1 MRIITGSEM
10 KRLDLWAEKERK
22 IPSLLMMENAGRSVA
37 LKIQELYPGKGQ
49 RKGNYL
55 FLIGKG
61 NNGGDALVAARHLC
75 QQGFEVKLFFLFPLD
90 SLQGIVLKN
99 WQLLEDLGV
108 KGHYLADEHSFYL
121 YKLSLN
127 NCFLVIDGIFG
138 TGFRDKLPSNIER
151 TIDVVNNSSCP
162 VLAIDVPSGVDADFG
177 YVSNKCVRAD
187 YTVTFAWSKRG
198 LVLYPAKKYVGQL
211 FITDISFPRDA
222 VALLDNEE
230 YYVDAEFA
238 RVLLPER
245 DEEGHKNT
253 FGHAVVIAGS
263 PGMMGAAYLASKG
276 VLRSGAGMV
285 TACVPTS
292 FADIFDLALTEALTQ
307 GVSETKKRTISATG
321 WSEIKKILPGK
332 KVVIFG
338 PGLGTDEQNQRLLQE
353 VIQVAIPVVIDAD
366 GLNVLAKDV
375 GVLKLAKAPLI
386 LTPHPGEMA
395 RLLETTVEKVQ
406 ENRVQMAIQ
415 AAVSFNAVVVL
426 KGAATIIATP
436 DKKVFI
442 NSTGSSALATA
453 GSGDVLA
460 GAIGGL
466 IAQGIALLEAAILGV
481 YIHGLAGEILAKE
494 KGLRGVLAGDVVEAL
509 PLALKELESF
519 V

>member
-22 IPSLLMMENAGRSVA
+22 IPFLLLMENAGRSVA
-37 LKIQELYPGKGQ
+37 LKIQELCPEKGQ
-49 RKGNYL
+49 KKGNYL

-61 NNGGDALVAARHLC
+61 NNGGDGLVAARHLY
-75 QQGFEVKLFFLFPLD
+75 QLGFEVKVFFLFPLE

-121 YKLSLN
+121 FKLSLN
-127 NCFLVIDGIFG
+127 NCSLIIDGIFG
-138 TGFRDKLPSNIER
+138 TGFRDKLPANIER
-151 TIDVVNNSSCP
+151 TIEVVNNSLCP

-177 YVSNKCVRAD
+177 NVSDKCVRAD

-211 FITDISFPRDA
+211 FIADISFPRNGL
-222 VALLDNEE
+222 ALLDNEE

-263 PGMMGAAYLASKG
+263 PGMMGAAYLTSKG

-285 TACVPTS
+285 TACVPAS
-292 FADIFDLALTEALTQ
+292 FADIFDLTLTEALTL
-307 GVSETKKRTISATG
+307 GVSETKKRTLAASG
-321 WSEIKKILPGK
+321 WSEIQKIIPGK
-332 KVVIFG
+332 KAVIFG
-338 PGLGTDEQNQRLLQE
+338 PGLGTDEQDQGLLQK
-353 VIQVAIPVVIDAD
+353 VIQVEIPVVIDAD

-375 GVLKLAKAPLI
+375 SALKLGKASLI

-395 RLLETTVEKVQ
+395 RLLGTTVEEVQ

-415 AAVSFNAVVVL
+415 AAVNFKAVVVL

-442 NSTGSSALATA
+442 NSSGCSALATA

-460 GAIGGL
+460 GAIGGF
-466 IAQGIALLEAAILGV
+466 IAQGLAPLNAAILGV
-481 YIHGLAGEILAKE
+481 YIHGRAGEILAQE
-494 KGLRGVLAGDVVEAL
+494 KGLGGVLASDIVETL
-509 PLALKELESF
+509 PLAIKALENN
-519 V
+519 